1 MPHPCQALHGL
12 LKAIVREYRRILGS
26 SLAGIYLHGSAAFG
40 CFRWQTSDIDLLV
53 AVKAP
58 PSALQKEALVRA
70 LLAQNGAAP
79 PAGFEM
85 SVVLARCCR
94 QFVWPVPYELHF
106 SNMHRASFEKDLPAA
121 CARMHGA
128 DKDLAAHFAVTRAAG
143 ITLWGE
149 NARTMFCAVPPAHTK
164 PPFCTM
170 WAQLCRTPGKSL
182 CMWC

>member
-1 MPHPCQALHGL
+1 MPQPCQALHGL

-143 ITLWGE
+143 ITL
-149 NARTMFCAVPPAHTK
+149 
-164 PPFCTM
+164 
-170 WAQLCRTPGKSL
+170 
-182 CMWC
+182 

>member
-1 MPHPCQALHGL
+1 MPQPCQALHGL

-26 SLAGIYLHGSAAFG
+26 SLAGIYLSRL
-40 CFRWQTSDIDLLV
+40 CRVRLFRWQTSDIDLLV

-85 SVVLARCCR
+85 SVVPARAAASL
-94 QFVWPVPYELHF
+94 WPVPYELHF

-143 ITLWGE
+143 ITLGGKCPHHVLRR
-149 NARTMFCAVPPAHTK
+149 APGASK